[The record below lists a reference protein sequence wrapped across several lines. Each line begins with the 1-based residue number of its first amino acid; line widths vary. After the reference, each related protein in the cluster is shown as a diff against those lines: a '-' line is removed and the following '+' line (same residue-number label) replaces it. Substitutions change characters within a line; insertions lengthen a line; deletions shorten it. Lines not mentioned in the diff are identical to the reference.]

1 MSVNRKRSIEGWVVF
16 CYLKMELLKGFV
28 SFKNVRIKDYD
39 V

>member
-1 MSVNRKRSIEGWVVF
+1 MLVNRKRSIEGLMVF